1 MKTIMLIAGLAGA
14 LAFSSAA
21 FAAGNSTPGLAR
33 YDIISQNP
41 NPDAQCGTGA
51 DSGGF
56 GYWGKDFNRG
66 IQNPDQHP
74 DRGAGT
80 QHGFN
85 NAVICGN
92 PPDSAPPN

>member
-1 MKTIMLIAGLAGA
+1 MRIIVTAIGFVGA
-14 LAFSSAA
+14 LAFSNAA
-21 FAAGNSTPGLAR
+21 FAATSPYLDR
-33 YDIISQNP
+33 YKELGQNP
-41 NPDAQCGTGA
+41 NPAAQCGTQA

-85 NAVICGN
+85 NAGICGS
-92 PPDSAPPN
+92 PPDNAPPS

>member
-1 MKTIMLIAGLAGA
+1 MRIIVAVIGFAGA

-21 FAAGNSTPGLAR
+21 FADTSPYLDR
-33 YDIISQNP
+33 YKDLSSNP
-41 NPDAQCGTGA
+41 NPDAQCDTQAG
-51 DSGGF
+51 SGGF

-80 QHGFN
+80 DHGFN
-85 NAVICGN
+85 NAGICGN
-92 PPDSAPPN
+92 PPDSAPPS